1 MRAVVGCA
9 IVSLLLLV
17 GGGRAEGRLPVPKF
31 GEPSC
36 EERCRL
42 EGERDA
48 ATCDARALH
57 EGDRALCHESVQAR
71 LAVCLRIC
79 DD

>member
-9 IVSLLLLV
+9 IVAGFLLAA
-17 GGGRAEGRLPVPKF
+17 GGRAVGVPLPKF

-36 EERCRL
+36 EEQCRL
-42 EGERDA
+42 DSERDA
-48 ATCDARALH
+48 ADCDARAVQD
-57 EGDRALCHESVQAR
+57 GDRALCHETARAR
-71 LAVCLRIC
+71 LDVCLRIC

>member
-9 IVSLLLLV
+9 IVAGWLLFSA
-17 GGGRAEGRLPVPKF
+17 GRADGVPVPKL

-36 EERCRL
+36 EDKCRL
-42 EGERDA
+42 DSERDA
-48 ATCDARALH
+48 ERCDAERLQ
-57 EGDRALCHESVQAR
+57 EGARDQCRQVARAR
-71 LAVCLRIC
+71 LDVCLRIC

>member
-9 IVSLLLLV
+9 FGVLLLV
-17 GGGRAEGRLPVPKF
+17 VAGRAQGRLPLPRF

-36 EERCRL
+36 EEQCRL
-42 EGERDA
+42 ERTRDDA
-48 ATCDARALH
+48 GCDAGVRS
-57 EGDRALCHESVQAR
+57 EGDRALCHEAVSAR
-71 LAVCLRIC
+71 LDVCLRIC

>member
-9 IVSLLLLV
+9 IVAGWLLV
-17 GGGRAEGRLPVPKF
+17 AGRAGGVPVPKF

-42 EGERDA
+42 DSDRDA
-48 ATCDARALH
+48 ASCDAGRLQ
-57 EGDRALCHESVQAR
+57 EGDRLLCHEATRAR
-71 LAVCLRIC
+71 FDVCLRIC

>member
-9 IVSLLLLV
+9 IVAGWLLAA
-17 GGGRAEGRLPVPKF
+17 GGRAQGVPTPKF

-36 EERCRL
+36 EEKCRL
-42 EGERDA
+42 DSERDA
-48 ATCDARALH
+48 AGCDAQPLQ
-57 EGDRALCHESVQAR
+57 EGDRAQCRNAARAR
-71 LAVCLRIC
+71 LDVCLRIC

>member
-9 IVSLLLLV
+9 IVSVVLLV
-17 GGGRAEGRLPVPKF
+17 GSGRAGSVPLPKF

-36 EERCRL
+36 EEKCRL
-42 EGERDA
+42 DSERDTA
-48 ATCDARALH
+48 ACDAGALH
-57 EGDRALCHESVQAR
+57 EGDRTLCHEAARAR
-71 LAVCLRIC
+71 LDVCLRIC

>member
-9 IVSLLLLV
+9 IVVVASLV
-17 GGGRAEGRLPVPKF
+17 GGGRAVGVPVPKF

-36 EERCRL
+36 EEQCRL
-42 EGERDA
+42 DSERDT
-48 ATCDARALH
+48 ATCDERSAADGARSLCLEAARARR
-57 EGDRALCHESVQAR
+57 D
-71 LAVCLRIC
+71 VCLRIC